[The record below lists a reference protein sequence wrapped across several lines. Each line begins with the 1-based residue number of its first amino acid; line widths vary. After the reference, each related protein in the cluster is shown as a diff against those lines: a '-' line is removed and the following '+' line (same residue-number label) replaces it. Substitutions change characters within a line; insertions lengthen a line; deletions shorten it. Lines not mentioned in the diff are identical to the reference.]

1 MFITSTVCSVIL
13 HTPPATIRAVPVHSA
28 VDPNRLVGIGGN
40 FSVHLLTLPSA
51 VRLNS
56 LLVVTPLLSPP
67 TRVRSLLTM
76 TEGQLEVGQSA
87 S

>member
-40 FSVHLLTLPSA
+40 LSVH
-51 VRLNS
+51 
-56 LLVVTPLLSPP
+56 
-67 TRVRSLLTM
+67 
-76 TEGQLEVGQSA
+76 EGSEA
-87 S
+87 K